1 MIKLN
6 LANAVTEEAIKK
18 YEPSVKILADK
29 MERIESDGFEYL
41 GWKDLPET
49 YDKSEFKRIKKSAK
63 RLIKEGVETLVVIGI
78 GGSFSG
84 SKAAIDMVLG
94 EYKNNKGMEIVYLG
108 NSLSSTN
115 MAQKLLYLQNKN
127 FAINVISKSG
137 TTTEPA
143 IAFRLAKKLLED
155 KVGMNNAAKFIVVS
169 TDPNN
174 GALLKT
180 AKEKNYETFVIP
192 QNVGGRFSV
201 LTPVGLFPMACAG
214 LNIDKVMTG
223 AYKAHKKYSKAT
235 LIQNDAYRYAVARR
249 ILMTKYSVELMIAYE
264 PQMSAFNEWWK
275 QLAGESEGKAGKGLF
290 PASAIFSTD
299 LHSLGQYIQEGKKVL
314 FETVI
319 TPTVP
324 NMDVPIIES
333 SSNTDGLNYLSDKD
347 VTVHEV
353 NEAAFKA
360 TTNAH
365 VNVGKVPNIH
375 LEIDKMDEE
384 NFGQLA
390 IFFQR
395 AVAMTA
401 YLQGVNPFNQPGV
414 EIYKQNMF
422 KILGKPE

>member
-223 AYKAHKKYSKAT
+223 AHKAHKKYSKAT